1 MSVDFL
7 IYGME
12 LKVPAGTLLY
22 QDGGVYGEDEVMVGY
37 IIDGEIAVDRKD
49 GSAKYLDMVYKT
61 DEVVAADVV
70 YNGCKSLTNAVAVTD
85 TNLYVWP
92 RAQFENLVG
101 MNIEF
106 AVKAISQLSKR
117 LRSLNHKLSGMLT
130 RESTSNSPQ
139 AYFDQGLESFN
150 KQTYPEAKANFE
162 RFIEENPDH
171 ALVPRT
177 LVFLGMLKKLLQVN
191 VEQGPSLERVSD
203 EEIDQDA
210 KVQYGLYQLAFK
222 GLGGLMEKELA
233 KYLRVYENGD
243 VLFREGDEGDEL
255 FMIVS
260 GKLRVTK
267 VIDGQKRNL
276 AVLSEGDLVGEMAIF
291 ENKPRSATVE
301 AIGKA
306 EVLAFNRGNF
316 KMVFQLHPQWTI
328 QLIESF
334 AGRINAVYHEI
345 GKANYLMQVI
355 N

>member
-1 MSVDFL
+1 
-7 IYGME
+7 ME
-12 LKVPAGTLLY
+12 LQVPAGTPLY

-37 IIDGEIAVDRKD
+37 VIDGEVAVDRQED
-49 GSAKYLDMVYKT
+49 STKYLDMVYKA
-61 DEVVAADVV
+61 DEVIGADVV
-70 YNGCKSLTNAVAVTD
+70 YNGNTALTNAMTLTD
-85 TNLYVWP
+85 TRLYVWP
-92 RAQFENLVG
+92 RAQFEKLVG

-117 LRSLNHKLSGMLT
+117 LRSLNHKLSGMLA
-130 RESTSNSPQ
+130 RETTSTSPQ
-139 AYFDQGLESFN
+139 AYFDQGMEAFN
-150 KQTYPEAKANFE
+150 RQAYPEARANFE

-171 ALVPRT
+171 TLVSRS
-177 LVFLGMLKKLLQVN
+177 LVFLGMLKKLLQVK

-203 EEIDQDA
+203 TEIDQDA
-210 KVQYGLYQLAFK
+210 QVQYGLYQLAFK

-233 KYLRVYENGD
+233 KYMRVYENGD

-267 VIDGQKRNL
+267 IIDGQKRNL
-276 AVLSEGDLVGEMAIF
+276 AVLGEGDLVGEMAIF

-334 AGRINAVYHEI
+334 AGRINAVYNEI
-345 GKANYLMQVI
+345 AKANYLAKLLV
-355 N
+355 

>member
-7 IYGME
+7 TYGME
-12 LKVPAGTLLY
+12 LKVPAGTQLY

-49 GSAKYLDMVYKT
+49 GKGNYLDMFYKT

-70 YNGCKSLTNAVAVTD
+70 YNACKSLTNATAVAD
-85 TNLYVWP
+85 TRLYVWP

-117 LRSLNHKLSGMLT
+117 LRSLNHKLSGMLASET
-130 RESTSNSPQ
+130 TSNSPQ
-139 AYFDQGLESFN
+139 AYFDQGLEAFN
-150 KQTYPEAKANFE
+150 RQAYPEAKANFE
-162 RFIEENPDH
+162 RFIEEHPEH
-171 ALVPRT
+171 ALVARS
-177 LVFLGMLKKLLQVN
+177 LVFLGMLKKLLQVKI
-191 VEQGPSLERVSD
+191 EQGPSLERVSD

-222 GLGGLMEKELA
+222 GLGGLMEKELS
-233 KYLRVYENGD
+233 KYLRVYENGQI
-243 VLFREGDEGDEL
+243 LFKEGDEGDEL

-276 AVLSEGDLVGEMAIF
+276 AVLSDGDLVGEMAIF

-334 AGRINAVYHEI
+334 AGRINAVYNEI
-345 GKANYLMQVI
+345 GKANDLQQVI
-355 N
+355 S